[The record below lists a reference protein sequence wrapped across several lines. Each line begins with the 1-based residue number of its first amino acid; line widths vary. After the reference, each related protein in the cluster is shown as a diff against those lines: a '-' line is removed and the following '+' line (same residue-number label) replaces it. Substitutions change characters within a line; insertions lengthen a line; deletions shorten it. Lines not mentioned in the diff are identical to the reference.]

1 MATSH
6 FERSCSQAKERM
18 SMLARMSDE
27 FAAKVQQGCWT
38 GFHTQPMLFRPA
50 RGQLP
55 KLASNTSK
63 SETLT
68 LPSPS
73 KSPSTAQDVI
83 SQEPSSKAACAL

>member
-18 SMLARMSDE
+18 SMLAACQMSLRPRYSMGRRAQ
-27 FAAKVQQGCWT
+27 FRTRSILV
-38 GFHTQPMLFRPA
+38 RPA